1 MQVKNKIIEQLDA
14 SAKADF
20 YTMLQDET
28 ILICKAKEG
37 IPNMDNVEKCGDGF
51 LVFKPT
57 KEQEPYCCGRV
68 IPLYVYFP
76 DMKDD
81 AEMLSDKT
89 EAEALGILDFVKEQY
104 DPKEVYDYLMQ
115 GLKDNTLHN
124 LIEWTDILSVS
135 DEKSGKKIEI
145 VDLYCQGV
153 PTDTLCSINTNG
165 KQIKTISCPYEG
177 GKEKA
182 YKFFAKQ
189 LTGED
194 KALFERLVLNVAEM

>member
-57 KEQEPYCCGRV
+57 K
-68 IPLYVYFP
+68 
-76 DMKDD
+76 

-153 PTDTLCSINTNG
+153 PTDT
-165 KQIKTISCPYEG
+165 
-177 GKEKA
+177 
-182 YKFFAKQ
+182 
-189 LTGED
+189 
-194 KALFERLVLNVAEM
+194 